1 MFIIIIMPKRT
12 SKRKPRKVTKRKTKR
27 KKRRRRRFGS
37 SLASNTT
44 RTPIQALMEMIR
56 GDNPIAETNADI
68 MRLARGEP
76 VTDSTKFMAMIGPRG
91 STRKIKQINGLV
103 KKTGALMANS
113 TSSAQEK
120 KEIFHTVLVAIVSL
134 LYQSI
139 KDLSKKNEKYESNSK
154 EVRRLAELRQ
164 TQSHAALT
172 AVSDDTT
179 YEELTDFK
187 PVETDKGNIIGFTY
201 KYKNNDISVTMIVR
215 YNTDEDS
222 IVKMVA
228 KTFLDKYN
236 EYYETEI
243 MEQDGTQTIT
253 STQTGN
259 NETITTPNNT
269 SQIVQQ
275 VDDLLADFSQMVIIP
290 APPEVDIMGEPL
302 VDDTVSVVDDN
313 LFDDVSNT
321 GIDDESKGN
330 NDEQGVMGYTRQFGR
345 RKRKRK
351 VSKKK
356 VSNKKGPSAA
366 LKKLCKRLKV
376 KLTVKRGKKR
386 VYKSEKVLKAQCK
399 KASKKSSFGKKKK
412 TVKRRRKSPSA
423 ALKKLCKLLKVKLT
437 TKRGGK
443 RVYKS
448 EKVLKA
454 QCKKAAKK
462 SSFGKKKKRRKRKF
476 GR

>member
-37 SLASNTT
+37 SLVSDTT
-44 RTPIQALMEMIR
+44 RTPMQAIMKMIR
-56 GDNPIAETNADI
+56 GDNPIAGTNPLI
-68 MRLARGEP
+68 MRYAGGEQ
-76 VTDSTKFMAMIGPRG
+76 TAKDISNSAKLMKMIGSRAD
-91 STRKIKQINGLV
+91 RKAVRIQGLIDKAGKLIK
-103 KKTGALMANS
+103 NS
-113 TSSAQEK
+113 TTSPKEK
-120 KEIFHTVLVAIVSL
+120 KEIFHTVVVAVVSL

-139 KDLSKKNEKYESNSK
+139 KDLSKKNEKYESKSK
-154 EVRRLAELRQ
+154 EVKRLNEIQ
-164 TQSHAALT
+164 QSQSYAALT
-172 AVSDDTT
+172 AVSDDRE
-179 YEELTDFK
+179 YKELTDFIAA
-187 PVETDKGNIIGFTY
+187 TTSKGNVIGFTY
-201 KYKNNDISVTMIVR
+201 KYENNDISVTMIVR

-222 IVKMVA
+222 LVA

-253 STQTGN
+253 STQTDN

-269 SQIVQQ
+269 PQIVQQ

-290 APPEVDIMGEPL
+290 PPPEVDIMGEPL

-313 LFDDVSNT
+313 LFDDVSNIT
-321 GIDDESKGN
+321 ITDDESKGN
-330 NDEQGVMGYTRQFGR
+330 VDDQDVMSFTRFGR

-351 VSKKK
+351 VSK
-356 VSNKKGPSAA
+356 KKGPSAA

-386 VYKSEKVLKAQCK
+386 VYKSEKVLKVQCK

-412 TVKRRRKSPSA
+412 TVSKKKSPSA
-423 ALKKLCKLLKVKLT
+423 ALKKLCKRLKVKLT
-437 TKRGGK
+437 TKRAGK

-454 QCKKAAKK
+454 QCKKASKK
-462 SSFGKKKKRRKRKF
+462 SSFGKKKKRRKRTSK
-476 GR
+476 